1 MIQPTKDEQGRYFG
15 VPYGSTGRLMMIYLQ
30 NEAYRNR
37 SRRVELGRSM
47 HAWLRAMGVDS
58 SGKGYKAAKEQALR
72 IERSLVSVSYDG
84 MRGRERWQD
93 TIIRGSFNLSM
104 EAQPDLFPQIVE
116 LSESFYQAL
125 IRHPAVLFEPAIR
138 HLAGKSLA
146 LDVYLWLAYRLHV
159 LQKDTLVSW
168 PALHN
173 AFGPNYAR
181 ERDFRAKFRDTLVEA
196 LLVYPQARVDA
207 TEHGILLHPE
217 RAPCP
222 APRRRLPAAQDA
234 SPSIEADGPSFRPT
248 ELKPR
253 RQPGL
258 FFVVSEKCPELAVQG
273 RSHPREHR
281 RTARQRLHRHRLQI
295 AHKPFTGRDHP
306 PGHARRRPR
315 GRAVDAARAALAA
328 RTVATPRLA
337 SSQSLSCSAGS
348 AIWAISMRSDFVTR
362 VADGNSSRMRPGRRV
377 SARSALTVFCFLPST
392 WPITLWL

>member
-1 MIQPTKDEQGRYFG
+1 MAEEHELIMREGLELALAKTSDGRQRAHLRIAHDILVQEVENPSATTHLHSILCTIYLPHRRTAADAVWQRSNGEGATLMIQPTKDEQGRYFG

-58 SGKGYKAAKEQALR
+58 SGKGYKAAREQALR

-125 IRHPAVLFEPAIR
+125 IRHPAVLFEPAIK

-159 LQKDTLVSW
+159 LQKPTLVSW

-173 AFGPNYAR
+173 AFGPNYGR

-207 TEHGILLHPE
+207 NEQGVLLQPS
-217 RAPCP
+217 APP
-222 APRRRLPAAQDA
+222 APPRNVVYLP
-234 SPSIEADGPSFRPT
+234 P
-248 ELKPR
+248 K
-253 RQPGL
+253 
-258 FFVVSEKCPELAVQG
+258 V
-273 RSHPREHR
+273 
-281 RTARQRLHRHRLQI
+281 
-295 AHKPFTGRDHP
+295 
-306 PGHARRRPR
+306 
-315 GRAVDAARAALAA
+315 
-328 RTVATPRLA
+328 
-337 SSQSLSCSAGS
+337 
-348 AIWAISMRSDFVTR
+348 R
-362 VADGNSSRMRPGRRV
+362 VASQG
-377 SARSALTVFCFLPST
+377 
-392 WPITLWL
+392 